1 MGTVSEQ
8 RARAA
13 SLREQLARVPRWYH
27 CLDLAPG
34 VSTPGWFDLRPIVSR
49 MPWPDVRGKRC
60 LDVGTS
66 DGFLA
71 FELERR
77 GAAEVIAVD
86 VAQHTDWDWE
96 AHMGE
101 TGPHYLRHV
110 AGPLPSTGFCLA
122 RDLLG
127 SSVGLKQMTVYEIS
141 PERLG
146 HFDVVVCGSVL
157 LHLRDPLRA
166 VAAIRSVCSGALLCS
181 NQIDLWRSLIQPRRP
196 LIRLDG
202 TSGIT
207 QWWIPNA
214 AGQRQLLR
222 AGGFTPERD
231 SGIYC
236 IPFGPAHSPRERSA
250 GERTRSLFRQVI
262 AGNDGVPHL
271 AVLCYSTGLR

>member
-1 MGTVSEQ
+1 MVSEL
-8 RARAA
+8 RASRDDLRATVA
-13 SLREQLARVPRWYH
+13 AVPRWYH

-49 MPWPDVRGKRC
+49 LPWPDVRGKRC

-77 GAAEVIAVD
+77 GAGEVVAVD
-86 VAQHTDWDWE
+86 VGRHSDWDWE
-96 AHMGE
+96 VHIGALGRE
-101 TGPHYLRHV
+101 YLDHV
-110 AGPLPSTGFCLA
+110 AGPTPAQGFRVA
-122 RDLLG
+122 RELLG
-127 SSVGLKQMTVYEIS
+127 SSVRLEQMTVYELS

-146 HFDVVVCGSVL
+146 RFEVVVCGSLL

-166 VAAIRSVCSGALLCS
+166 LAAIRSVCAGQLLCT
-181 NQIDLWRSLIQPRRP
+181 NQIDLVRSLAHPHQP
-196 LIRLDG
+196 LARLDG
-202 TSGIT
+202 TSGVT

-214 AGQRQLLR
+214 EAHRQMLR
-222 AGGFTPERD
+222 AAGFVPERD

-236 IPFGPAHSPRERSA
+236 IPFGPAHDPRSRGLGA
-250 GERTRSLFRQVI
+250 GAGMLLRRVL

-271 AVLCYSTGLR
+271 AILARAR